1 MAEST
6 LLLKLKASGVQQQ
19 IARIHNKMVA
29 FDRSVGKLQGSLDRL
44 ARTSK
49 SAWDRF
55 GNHVRNARRRVQVA
69 TAKMKKA
76 ILGVKGVLAG
86 LAIGAFVKN
95 IFSAAATMERFEM
108 QFTTLTGSA
117 TKAKEVMADL
127 QELNKKSPFE
137 LPDLVKASAK
147 LKAYG
152 VETEDLVDMTGR
164 LGKISAATRSDIGG
178 ISLAYGQ
185 ALAKGKLMGEEL
197 RQFMERGVPVREE
210 LERMTGLT
218 GEKFDEA
225 MRKGKI
231 SSAML
236 TEAIK
241 NMTGETGQFGKAFE
255 NTANSMDTKLSNMRD
270 AFFQSSAALG
280 KAFAPVFKWVL
291 DSLTVIFNTF
301 TKLMA
306 QIQRG
311 LDVLGRRLEANRLA
325 AELAKEKGFSGFK
338 GKREMKKQGITRAD
352 LREEAL
358 ANLEKSQESQAALD
372 AKLPQLVNGVNE
384 LNNVSGQ
391 VAVKWESIR
400 ETIASGLTSAIEGL
414 ISGTKSLGE
423 SLAGIAKSIASMYLK
438 SAILGLLPG
447 GKTVAAVQSAE
458 GRYASS
464 PMVSTLAERG
474 EPEYVI
480 PSGRMAEAT
489 ARYQSGQR
497 GESVIPRGG
506 GSSNY
511 SGGSGGVTT
520 VNYSG
525 PVLNFNSEEF
535 VPKSAIGEI
544 INSAASRGARAGE
557 ARTISSL
564 KNSRSRRSTLG
575 L

>member
-270 AFFQSSAALG
+270 AFFQASAALG

-311 LDVLGRRLEANRLA
+311 LDALGRRLEANRLA

-414 ISGTKSLGE
+414 ISGTQSLGE

-438 SAILGLLPG
+438 SAITSFLPG
-447 GKTVAAVQSAE
+447 LPASAE

>member
-218 GEKFDEA
+218 GDKFDEA

-270 AFFQSSAALG
+270 AFFQASAALG

-414 ISGTKSLGE
+414 ISGTQSLGE

-438 SAILGLLPG
+438 SAITSFLPG
-447 GKTVAAVQSAE
+447 LPASAE

-464 PMVSTLAERG
+464 PMVSTLAEKG

-511 SGGSGGVTT
+511 SGGSGGAT
-520 VNYSG
+520 VVSYNG

>member
-270 AFFQSSAALG
+270 AFFQASAALG

-311 LDVLGRRLEANRLA
+311 LDALGRRLEANRLA

-438 SAILGLLPG
+438 SAITSFLPG
-447 GKTVAAVQSAE
+447 LPASAE

>member
-270 AFFQSSAALG
+270 AFFQASAALG

-438 SAILGLLPG
+438 SAISSMLPG
-447 GKTVAAVQSAE
+447 LPASAE

-464 PMVSTLAERG
+464 PMVSTLAEKG

-480 PSGRMAEAT
+480 PAGRMAEAT
-489 ARYQSGQR
+489 SRYNSGQR

-511 SGGSGGVTT
+511 SGGSGGAT
-520 VNYSG
+520 VVSYNG

-544 INSAASRGARAGE
+544 INSAASRGAKAGE

>member
-76 ILGVKGVLAG
+76 ILGVKGVLVG
-86 LAIGAFVKN
+86 LAIGSGFFVKN

-270 AFFQSSAALG
+270 AFFQASAALG

-414 ISGTKSLGE
+414 ISGTQSLGE

-438 SAILGLLPG
+438 SAITSFLPG
-447 GKTVAAVQSAE
+447 LPASAE

>member
-218 GEKFDEA
+218 GDKFDEA

-270 AFFQSSAALG
+270 AFFQASAALG

-438 SAILGLLPG
+438 SAITSFLPG
-447 GKTVAAVQSAE
+447 LPASAE

-464 PMVSTLAERG
+464 PMVSTLAEKG

-511 SGGSGGVTT
+511 SGGSGGAT
-520 VNYSG
+520 VVSYNG

>member
-270 AFFQSSAALG
+270 AFFQASAALG

-438 SAILGLLPG
+438 SAITSFLPG
-447 GKTVAAVQSAE
+447 LPASAE

-511 SGGSGGVTT
+511 SGGSGGATT